1 MATTIFEDLR
11 VNGEQ
16 MLDELRKLLKDG
28 SVKKITL
35 KNKEGKVILEA
46 PLTLGAVGMG
56 GLFLFHPFL
65 SAAAAYALF
74 AKDFRIEVERE
85 VVGDDGREVEA
96 EIIDIQEES

>member
-16 MLDELRKLLKDG
+16 MLEELRNLLKDG

-35 KNKEGKVILEA
+35 KNKNDEKILEA

-56 GLFLFHPFL
+56 GLFFFHPIL
-65 SAAAAYALF
+65 SAAAAFALF

-85 VVGDDGREVEA
+85 VVGKDGREVEA
-96 EIIDIQEES
+96 EIIDIEEKD

>member
-56 GLFLFHPFL
+56 GIVPVSSFL
-65 SAAAAYALF
+65 
-74 AKDFRIEVERE
+74 KRC
-85 VVGDDGREVEA
+85 GRLCF
-96 EIIDIQEES
+96 IC